1 MFLWCSFFKKVME
14 GVSKSQDHVENF
26 LVMIMI
32 YSDDMTLFCANIE
45 VITLSPII
53 MEVKHG
59 CL

>member
-1 MFLWCSFFKKVME
+1 MVFFFKTVIE
-14 GVSKSQDHVENF
+14 GVSKSQGHVKNI

-32 YSDDMTLFCANIE
+32 YSDDMTLFCVNIE
-45 VITLSPII
+45 VIALSPII